1 MNIDYRSLILIA
13 GEKLRLVPFDVS
25 FAETLFEAIEESKPA
40 LEEWSAWYRTSYT
53 FDDCRNWL
61 ESREQARFEKRAF
74 DFAITDA
81 TTGDFVGSC
90 GLHHI
95 RARRGELSFWIR
107 TSRQNEDGSPAVR
120 ALADFGL
127 SRLGLVRI
135 EIVIAERNFAD
146 QSVVEKIGATR
157 EARLRNRLIIQ
168 DEIHH
173 AYLFALLG
181 SGERPEEK
189 QDPRWVKFTM

>member
-25 FAETLFEAIEESKPA
+25 FAESLFEAIEESR
-40 LEEWSAWYRTSYT
+40 LELKDWAAWYHAGYA
-53 FDDCRNWL
+53 FDDCRSWL
-61 ESREQARFEKRAF
+61 ESREQARFEKRSF

-81 TTGDFVGSC
+81 TTGELVGCCS
-90 GLHHI
+90 LHHI
-95 RARRGELSFWIR
+95 RNRLGELSFWIR
-107 TSRQNEDGSPAVR
+107 TSRQNEDASLAVR
-120 ALADFGL
+120 ALVDFGL

-146 QSVVEKIGATR
+146 QNVAEKIGATR
-157 EARLRNRLIIQ
+157 EARLRNRLILQ

-173 AYLFALLG
+173 AYLFAVFGL
-181 SGERPEEK
+181 GERLEEK
-189 QDPRWVKFTM
+189 QDPRWVKVTL